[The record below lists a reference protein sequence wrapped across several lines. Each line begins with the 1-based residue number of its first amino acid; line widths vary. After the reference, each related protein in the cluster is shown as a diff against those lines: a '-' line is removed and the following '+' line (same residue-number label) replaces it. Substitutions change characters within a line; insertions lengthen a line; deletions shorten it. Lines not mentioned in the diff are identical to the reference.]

1 MAEVI
6 WTDPETILGRL
17 ALLPLWL
24 LEAPY
29 RAGAWLHRGSYRWGL
44 LRPARLPAR
53 VIAIGN
59 LTVGGS
65 GKTPVAAWLATQL
78 HARGHKVAILSRGVR
93 GGSASRVN
101 VVSDGQR
108 VLQSPAEVGD
118 EPVWLARTL
127 RGVPVLAGRNRV
139 ALGLRAIALFGVE
152 VLLLDDGFQ
161 HHRVQR
167 DLNLVCVDAALG
179 LGNGHVLPRG
189 PLREPLSSLDQADAI
204 LWTRVPP
211 ELATRPSDARI
222 PARIPAFRI
231 HMAPRQLRSVVSG
244 EMHSLDELR
253 GLEVGAF
260 SGIARPQ
267 RLRQDLERLG
277 ARVSTLRVFP
287 DHHLYSRQDL
297 ESLDSS
303 VHWITTAKDAVKI
316 PASWVAGARVDAL
329 EEEVESPDRVAL
341 LDWLTKRLGRP
352 RFRA

>member
-1 MAEVI
+1 VAEVI
-6 WTDPETILGRL
+6 WNDPASGLRRL

-44 LRPARLPAR
+44 ARPIRLPAR
-53 VIAIGN
+53 VIAVGN

-65 GKTPVAAWLATQL
+65 GKTPVAAWLAAEL

-93 GGSASRVN
+93 GRAAARVN

-108 VLQSPAEVGD
+108 VLRSPAEVGD

-139 ALGLRAIALFGVE
+139 ALGLRAVALFGVE

-189 PLREPLSSLDQADAI
+189 PLREPVGALDHADAI

-211 ELATRPSDARI
+211 ELSTRPSDARI
-222 PARIPAFRI
+222 PARIPAFR
-231 HMAPRQLRSVVSG
+231 MRMTQRQLRSVVSG
-244 EMHSLDELR
+244 EAHSLDELR

-260 SGIARPQ
+260 TGIARPD

-287 DHHLYSRQDL
+287 DHHLYTRADL
-297 ESLDSS
+297 ESLDRA

-316 PASWVAGARVDAL
+316 PASWVADARIDAV
-329 EEEVESPDRVAL
+329 EEDVESPDRVAL